1 MILKRTKNNQNH
13 YGHKLNNKSNNIN
26 KNKLINCW
34 DFSKQIMLKTMLKTI
49 KLRIFWLIW
58 NKKYKNLKN
67 KKIGRKSKWKG
78 SIREN
83 NNVKEKEINN
93 KKTIMMIKWQISVQ
107 NPTADQLQV
116 KRHSKRLSNSNQ
128 RKKSNNNGTSLPQV
142 RSPVSLT

>member
-34 DFSKQIMLKTMLKTI
+34 DFSKQIMLKTMLRMTR
-49 KLRIFWLIW
+49 LRIFWLIW

-67 KKIGRKSKWKG
+67 KKIGRKNKCKEST
-78 SIREN
+78 RES
-83 NNVKEKEINN
+83 NNVREKEINN
-93 KKTIMMIKWQISVQ
+93 KRMIMMIKWQISVQ
-107 NPTADQLQV
+107 NLTADQLQV
-116 KRHSKRLSNSNQ
+116 KRHNKRLSNSNQ

-142 RSPVSLT
+142 KSQVSLT